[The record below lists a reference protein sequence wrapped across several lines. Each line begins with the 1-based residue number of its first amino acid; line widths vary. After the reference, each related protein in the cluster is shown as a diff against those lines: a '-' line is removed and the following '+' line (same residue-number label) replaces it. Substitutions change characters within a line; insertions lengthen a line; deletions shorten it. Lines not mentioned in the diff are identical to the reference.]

1 MNHDEWLERAEMY
14 ALGALDVEE
23 AIQFEAHLAS
33 RCGLCEDHLRETR
46 EALTLVPRSLTPL
59 SPPPAAKARLLAQ
72 VSGEAAPVI
81 PVRPRPRWLWWGMS
95 AGAFAAAGLLI
106 TLSWTLV
113 TTRQEVQTLE
123 GQVTGLQIELSK
135 REAPLALYTA
145 VINLLRDPS
154 TRDVALRGVGPG
166 AAAAGR
172 FLWNESGEGHI
183 FVANLPPATE
193 GKAYVVWTIARGKPP
208 RSAGVIQT
216 DASGSGGLHIYPG
229 RSDHPVQVFAVT
241 LEPSGEVSA
250 PTGPTV
256 LVSK

>member
-1 MNHDEWLERAEMY
+1 
-14 ALGALDVEE
+14 
-23 AIQFEAHLAS
+23 
-33 RCGLCEDHLRETR
+33 
-46 EALTLVPRSLTPL
+46 
-59 SPPPAAKARLLAQ
+59 
-72 VSGEAAPVI
+72 
-81 PVRPRPRWLWWGMS
+81 MS

-106 TLSWTLV
+106 TLSWNLV

-166 AAAAGR
+166 AGAAGR

-183 FVANLPPATE
+183 FVANLPSATE

-216 DASGSGGLHIYPG
+216 DAAGSGGLHIYPG

-241 LEPSGEVSA
+241 LEPSGDVSA

>member
-1 MNHDEWLERAEMY
+1 MNHHEWLERAEIY
-14 ALGALDVEE
+14 AVGALDAEE

-33 RCGLCEDHLRETR
+33 GCELCEHHLRETR
-46 EALTLVPRSLTPL
+46 EALTLVPRSLMPET
-59 SPPPAAKARLLAQ
+59 PPPALKARLLAQ
-72 VSGEAAPVI
+72 IAGEAAPVA
-81 PVRPRPRWLWWGMS
+81 PARPHPRWLWWGMS

-106 TLSWTLV
+106 TLSWNLA
-113 TTRQEVQTLE
+113 TTRQELRRLE
-123 GQVTGLQIELSK
+123 GQVTTLQVELAK

-145 VINLLRDPS
+145 VINLLRDAA

-166 AAAAGR
+166 ARAAGR

-216 DASGSGGLHIYPG
+216 DVSGSGGLHIYPG
-229 RSDHPVQVFAVT
+229 RSDHPVEVFAVT
-241 LEPSGEVSA
+241 LEPSGDVSA
-250 PTGPTV
+250 PRGPTV

>member
-1 MNHDEWLERAEMY
+1 MNHGEWLERAEMY
-14 ALGALDVEE
+14 ALDALDREE

-59 SPPPAAKARLLAQ
+59 TPPPAAKARLLAQ
-72 VSGEAAPVI
+72 LAGEAGTPTPA
-81 PVRPRPRWLWWGMS
+81 RPRPRWVWWGMS

-113 TTRQEVQTLE
+113 TTRQEVERLGAEQAKQQATL
-123 GQVTGLQIELSK
+123 T
-135 REAPLALYTA
+135 LYTA

-154 TRDVALRGVGPG
+154 TRDVVLRGVGP
-166 AAAAGR
+166 AAGAAGR

-193 GKAYVVWTIARGKPP
+193 GKAYVVWTTAPGKPP
-208 RSAGVIQT
+208 RSAGVIRT

-229 RSDHPVQVFAVT
+229 SSDHRVEMFAVT